1 MTRLWLAIRQKVRVA
16 RQQSWIVLALFPI
29 AWLAIAFAALLI
41 LTVPFR
47 RMVPW
52 LGRNH
57 GAVALTPLGDKQTD
71 ARAVYIAKA
80 MAIAARNA
88 PFRSDCLPQALAAV
102 FLCRLARIPTALHLG
117 VATGIAGAERRLDAH
132 AWVQSGQVNVTGNG
146 NSPKHFGPVA
156 CFVRT

>member
-1 MTRLWLAIRQKVRVA
+1 MAALWLAIQRKVRVA

-29 AWLAIAFAALLI
+29 AWLAIALAALLI
-41 LTVPFR
+41 LIVPFR
-47 RMVPW
+47 RMAPW

-71 ARAVYIAKA
+71 ARALHIAKA

-102 FLCRLARIPTALHLG
+102 FLCMLARIPTALHLG
-117 VATGIAGAERRLDAH
+117 VATDMAGAKRRLDAH
-132 AWVQSGQVNVTGNG
+132 AWVQSGQVNVTGDA
-146 NSPKHFGPVA
+146 NSPKRFGAVA